1 MKQSEKKLQG
11 KIAFEK
17 YYGDLYSERWQEI
30 KNAFAKESLYAQL
43 SAGENLE
50 KYYLDAASLCAALCL
65 PLENVEKVA
74 DLCAAPGGKTLAIA
88 LSMNDD
94 AKLFSNEKSPQ
105 RKSRLSK
112 VVETCLPENIKS
124 RITTSCSDAATWCTR
139 ETESFD
145 AILLDAPCSSERH
158 VYNDDKYLAQWTPSR
173 IKNIATEQWALLSSA
188 FRLLKTNGFMIYATC
203 AMNETENDGTLSK
216 LIKKFPNTKIMSFEK
231 MKETFCHNVESFKA
245 QISIRDNISLEE
257 ILMKAEKTKHGLH
270 ILPDKAHNSG
280 PLFFSLIQK
289 ISC

>member
-11 KIAFEK
+11 KDAFEK
-17 YYGDLYSERWQEI
+17 YYGDLYSDRWQDI
-30 KNAFAKESLYAQL
+30 KKAFANESLYAQL

-50 KYYLDAASLCAALCL
+50 RYFLDAASLCAALCL
-65 PLENVEKVA
+65 PLENAQKIA

-88 LSMNDD
+88 CSMKDD
-94 AKLFSNEKSPQ
+94 ARLFSNEKSAQ
-105 RKSRLSK
+105 RKARLSK
-112 VVETCLPENIKS
+112 VVETCLPESIKS

-203 AMNETENDGTLSK
+203 AMNETENDGTLAK
-216 LIKKFPNTKIMSFEK
+216 LLKKFPNAEIVSIEK
-231 MKETFCHNVESFKA
+231 MKEAFSNNIESFRAEISVKD
-245 QISIRDNISLEE
+245 QIGLEE
-257 ILMKAEKTKHGLH
+257 ILLKAEKTKHGLH

-289 ISC
+289 NPC

>member
-11 KIAFEK
+11 KVAFEK

-30 KNAFAKESLYAQL
+30 KNAFANESLYAQL
-43 SAGENLE
+43 NAGENLE
-50 KYYLDAASLCAALCL
+50 KYFLDAASLCAALCL
-65 PLENVEKVA
+65 PLENAEKIA

-94 AKLFSNEKSPQ
+94 AKLFSNEKSAQ

-112 VVETCLPENIKS
+112 VVETCLPESIRS

-173 IKNIATEQWALLSSA
+173 IRNISTEQWALLSSA

-216 LIKKFPNTKIMSFEK
+216 LIKKFPNAQIVSFEK
-231 MKETFCHNVESFKA
+231 MKEAFSRNVESFKA
-245 QISIRDNISLEE
+245 QISIKDNFSLEE
-257 ILMKAEKTKHGLH
+257 ILQKAEKTKHGFH

-289 ISC
+289 ITC